1 MVNKWVNLLL
11 WQTWSVSHP
20 RWVKFGTASIP
31 ACFEK
36 WKKKKFGGEIFRS
49 VRFPRTFKVTVP
61 PGPIFVFTEI
71 YRNCCCCCN
80 QKTTQCTVGIQ
91 TYLIISYQKRLQID
105 RTHVK
110 TVFTLANGFATRNL
124 KSLFL
129 LWRCTF
135 K

>member
-1 MVNKWVNLLL
+1 MSESTAVTNIISRSSKVSEIWDSVDPSVL
-11 WQTWSVSHP
+11 W
-20 RWVKFGTASIP
+20 KM
-31 ACFEK
+31 
-36 WKKKKFGGEIFRS
+36 KKKKFGGEIFRS

-61 PGPIFVFTEI
+61 PGTIFVFTEI

-91 TYLIISYQKRLQID
+91 TYLIISYQKRSQID

-110 TVFTLANGFATRNL
+110 TVSTLANGFATRNL

>member
-1 MVNKWVNLLL
+1 MSESTAVTNIISRSSRVSEIWD
-11 WQTWSVSHP
+11 SVDPS
-20 RWVKFGTASIP
+20 VLCKI
-31 ACFEK
+31 K
-36 WKKKKFGGEIFRS
+36 YKKFDGEIFRS

-110 TVFTLANGFATRNL
+110 TVSTLANGFATRNL

-129 LWRCTF
+129 L
-135 K
+135 